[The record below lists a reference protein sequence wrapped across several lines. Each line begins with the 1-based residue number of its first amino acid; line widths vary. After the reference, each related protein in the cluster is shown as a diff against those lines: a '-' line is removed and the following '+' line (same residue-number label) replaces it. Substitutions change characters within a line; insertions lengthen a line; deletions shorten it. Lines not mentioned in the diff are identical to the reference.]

1 MGSTETLSKTETIL
15 NRISW
20 LSKQDKKKCYDSL
33 MHLYNQESLEQCFH
47 ELDGRKAVGIDG
59 IDKEE
64 YGKNLTENIADLIGR
79 MKRMAYHPSPVRQ
92 VLIPKEGKPGATRPL
107 GISNIE
113 DKIVQKMT
121 QKILDAIYEPIFLN
135 YSHGFRANKGCHTA
149 IKGLMGHLYANEI
162 QTVIDIDLKNFFG
175 TIDHQILEEILK
187 ERIKDF
193 TFMRYISRMFK
204 AGVLAEGDI
213 SIKEEGVPQGSIASP
228 ILSNIFAH
236 YAIDVW
242 IEEMVKPNC
251 RGNVALVR
259 YADDAV
265 ICCEYEQDA
274 MRIKDVLRK
283 RLGKFKLQLNEEKT
297 KLVRFDKR
305 KATQGIK
312 QETFDFLGFTIY
324 WDLSRGMRIIPK
336 LKTRS
341 KTVTAKLKKVKE
353 WVKQERHKH
362 SQKDLWNMFCRKIR
376 GHIAYYGVSH
386 NFDSVQKFIRQSSEI
401 LFKWTNRRSQRRS
414 LNWEEFNEFLKI
426 YPLPQTRIVHPL
438 F

>member
-20 LSKQDKKKCYDSL
+20 LSEQDKNKCYDSL

-59 IDKEE
+59 IDKKR
-64 YGKNLTENIADLIGR
+64 YGENLTENIADLIGR

-107 GISNIE
+107 GISNLE
-113 DKIVQKMT
+113 DKIFQKMT
-121 QKILDAIYEPIFLN
+121 QKILDAIYEPTFLN
-135 YSHGFRANKGCHTA
+135 CSHGFRPKRGCHTA
-149 IKGLMGHLYANEI
+149 IKGLMDHLYVSEI

-187 ERIKDF
+187 EKIKDF

-204 AGVLAEGDI
+204 AGVLSEGDI
-213 SIKEEGVPQGSIASP
+213 SINEEGVPQGSIASP

-236 YAIDVW
+236 SVIDVW
-242 IEEMVKPNC
+242 IEKMVKPNC
-251 RGNVALVR
+251 KGKVALVR

-265 ICCEYEQDA
+265 ICCEYEEDA
-274 MRIKDVLRK
+274 MRIRNTLGK

-297 KLVRFDKR
+297 KLVSFNKR
-305 KATQGIK
+305 KAEQGIR
-312 QETFDFLGFTIY
+312 QETFDFLGFTFY

-336 LKTRS
+336 LKTRG
-341 KTVTAKLKKVKE
+341 KTVTAKLRKVKE
-353 WVKQERHKH
+353 WVKQERHKS
-362 SQKDLWNMFCRKIR
+362 SQKDLWERFCRKIR

-386 NFDSVQKFIRQSSEI
+386 NFIPVQKFIRQSTEI
-401 LFKWTNRRSQRRS
+401 FFKWMNRRSQRPS
-414 LNWEEFNEFLKI
+414 HNWEEFNKFLKI
-426 YPLPQTRIVHPL
+426 YPMPRVKIVHPL

>member
-1 MGSTETLSKTETIL
+1 MGTTETRYKTETVL

-20 LSKQDKKKCYDSL
+20 LSEQDKNKCYGSL
-33 MHLYNQESLEQCFH
+33 MHLYNQESLERCFH
-47 ELDGRKAVGIDG
+47 EIDGRKAVGVDG
-59 IDKEE
+59 VDKET
-64 YGKNLTENIADLIGR
+64 YGKNLTENIADLIDR

-107 GISNIE
+107 GISNLE

-121 QKILDAIYEPIFLN
+121 QKILEAIYEPIFLN
-135 YSHGFRANKGCHTA
+135 YSHGFRPKRGCHTA
-149 IKGLMGHLYANEI
+149 IKDLMDHLYANEI
-162 QTVIDIDLKNFFG
+162 QTVIDIDLRNFFG

-187 ERIKDF
+187 QRIEDF

-213 SIKEEGVPQGSIASP
+213 SISEEGVPQGSIASP

-242 IEEMVKPNC
+242 MEEMVKPNC
-251 RGNVALVR
+251 KGKVALIR

-265 ICCEYEQDA
+265 ICCEYEEDA
-274 MRIKDVLRK
+274 MRIRNSLGK

-297 KLVRFDKR
+297 KLVSFDKR
-305 KATQGIK
+305 KAEQGIR
-312 QETFDFLGFTIY
+312 QETFDFLGFTFY
-324 WDLSRGMRIIPK
+324 WDRSRGMRIIPK
-336 LKTRS
+336 LKTRG
-341 KTVTAKLKKVKE
+341 KTVTAKLRKVKE
-353 WVKQERHKH
+353 WVKQERHKS
-362 SQKDLWNMFCRKIR
+362 SQENLWKRFCRKMR

-386 NFDSVQKFIRQSSEI
+386 NLIPMQKFIRQSSEI
-401 LFKWTNRRSQRRS
+401 FFKWMNRRSQRPS
-414 LNWEEFNEFLKI
+414 QNWEEFNKFLKAH
-426 YPLPQTRIVHPL
+426 PMPQAKIVHPL